1 MPPRRMK
8 VSDFDDA
15 EASGS
20 PLGQE
25 DPFRTRP
32 EAHFPEELRQESL
45 VRDPFLTRSYG
56 AADASQE
63 PLKTQKQL
71 PPRPRN
77 EENVAAD
84 PFLTGHRIEGGSIKA
99 RRRLRD
105 SWKAFQRLLGP
116 GDPARRK
123 QDLYILVLG
132 PFLSF
137 SVVFVAW
144 LLLQPFSFSVCL
156 LLTVS
161 MVCASLVCFFAG
173 YQRRKLFT
181 TPVALVPLG
190 LMCLLALSLGTVSAS
205 IGWNLF
211 WEQAWWS
218 YSGNIA
224 KRTSALTPAL
234 ETLDAATVSFWSNE
248 TAHVTMNQTSVDSS
262 RSSGYKNGN
271 FYCVAPILSPDQEG
285 SDLALVN
292 YWAVGINCCQPS
304 GSFTCD
310 GARLPSAGI
319 GIVML
324 NGGFPCPTCNN
335 EYFQLAVRKAEAEHN
350 LVSSP
355 NAVFVRWTDNSRL
368 LRFQQLMKGLM
379 FLIISLVSAGI
390 VFFLVGGYI
399 WHHGIGSQSYG
410 VWNGVKDKHLQT
422 AEVFDTRDV

>member
-8 VSDFDDA
+8 ISDFDDA
-15 EASGS
+15 EASSS
-20 PLGQE
+20 PLDKE

-32 EAHFPEELRQESL
+32 EANFPEDVRQENL
-45 VRDPFLTRSYG
+45 ARDPFLTRSYG
-56 AADASQE
+56 AAEATQE

-71 PPRPRN
+71 PPRPRY

-84 PFLTGHRIEGGSIKA
+84 PFLTGHRIEGGNIKA
-99 RRRLRD
+99 RKRLQD

-123 QDLYILVLG
+123 KDLYILVLG

-137 SVVFVAW
+137 AVVLLAW
-144 LLLQPFSFSVCL
+144 LILQPFSFSVCL

-161 MVCASLVCFFAG
+161 MVCLSMVCFFSG
-173 YQRRKLFT
+173 YQRRSLIT
-181 TPVALVPLG
+181 TPVALLPLG
-190 LMCLLALSLGTVSAS
+190 LMCLLATAFGTLWAS

-211 WEQAWWS
+211 WEQTWWS

-234 ETLDAATVSFWSNE
+234 ETLDASTVSFWSNE
-248 TAHVTMNQTSVDSS
+248 TAQQTMNQTSVDSS

-271 FYCVAPILSPDQEG
+271 IYCVAPILSPDQEE

-292 YWAVGINCCQPS
+292 FWAVGIDCCQPS

-310 GARLPSAGI
+310 GARLSSAGV

-324 NGGFPCPTCNN
+324 NGGYPCPTCNN
-335 EYFQLAVRKAEAEHN
+335 DNFQLAVRKAEAEHH

-355 NAVFVRWTDNSRL
+355 NAVFVRWTDNARL
-368 LRFQQLMKGLM
+368 LRFQQLTKGIM
-379 FLIISLVSAGI
+379 FLLISLFSAGI
-390 VFFLVGGYI
+390 VFLLMGGYI
-399 WHHGIGSQSYG
+399 WHNGIGSPSHQA
-410 VWNGVKDKHLQT
+410 WIGVKDKHQRA
-422 AEVFDTRDV
+422 AEVSDTRDV